1 MTIRPKGD
9 PTRYLVEVERTAAA
23 RWVLWLVDALGKQPG
38 SQVHV
43 RLVDALPDHNSAL
56 ETLLSLERM
65 TLRHGRAC
73 GSDRIAPA
81 DLVGRRAAPEGLV
94 PDVVIDLTT
103 GEGRAS
109 PSSRFRL
116 RPLYNGQ
123 GGEDALA
130 SALFFQGTPEISIQ
144 RSSADEA
151 AHMVASGTASL
162 EAAAGIGGAIEA
174 VGSRVIALVV
184 KALSAG
190 EVPAVHRAHVTAPFR
205 PITRA
210 DSVGHTAKNVARAAV
225 RAAYRLCCH
234 GSHWR
239 VGWRFVEP
247 GADVWTRRDLAGQPW
262 NVLADPVDHF
272 YADPF
277 PLRWQGRDYLF
288 FEDLDH
294 KTAKGIISV
303 VAFDEAGRPGPVMP
317 VLEEPWHLSYP
328 FLIEHRGN
336 IFMIPESSN
345 NSDIAIYRCVDFPLK
360 WQRHSVLVAG
370 VEAADAT
377 IVEHNGRWWMFAVI
391 RDGVGGYSDMLAL
404 WSAQDLF
411 GPWQPHS
418 SNPVLIDDRTA
429 RPAGNM
435 VCRDGVLCR
444 PAQDCRRTYGAA
456 LGFMRVTRLDRE
468 GFDQQ
473 SEGTVTA
480 GGAWP
485 GSRIHTL
492 NYNGRLEVIDGYTLR
507 PKLKPAADLVDWW
520 YRPPEA

>member
-1 MTIRPKGD
+1 MQAKND
-9 PTRYLVEVERTAAA
+9 ATRYLVEVERTAAT
-23 RWVLWLVDALGKQPG
+23 RWVLWLADALGKQPG
-38 SQVHV
+38 SQVFV
-43 RLVDALPDHNSAL
+43 RLVDALPGRSSAL
-56 ETLLSLERM
+56 ETLLSLEKV
-65 TLRHGRAC
+65 TLRHGRGC
-73 GSDRIAPA
+73 GSDRIAAA

-94 PDVVIDLTT
+94 PDVVIDLTA
-103 GEGRAS
+103 GQGQAS
-109 PSSRFRL
+109 PSGRFRL

-123 GGEDALA
+123 GGETALA

-144 RSSADEA
+144 RSSAGEA
-151 AHMVASGTASL
+151 GRMVASGTASL
-162 EAAAGIGGAIEA
+162 EAAVGLGGAIEA
-174 VGSRVIALVV
+174 VGSRVVALVL

-190 EVPAVHRAHVTAPFR
+190 ELPAAHRAHATAPFR

-210 DSVGHTAKNVARAAV
+210 DIVGCTAKDVARAAV

-247 GADVWTRRDLAGQPW
+247 GADVWARRDLAGQRW

-277 PLRWQGRDYLF
+277 PLHWQGRDYLF

-360 WQRHSVLVAG
+360 WERHSVLVAG

-411 GPWQPHS
+411 GPWQPHN

-444 PAQDCRRTYGAA
+444 PVQDCRRTYGAA
-456 LGFMRVTRLDRE
+456 LGFMRVTQLDGA
-468 GFDQQ
+468 GFAQQ
-473 SEGTVTA
+473 SEGAVTA

-507 PKLKPAADLVDWW
+507 PKLKPAAGLVDRW
-520 YRPPEA
+520 YRPPEV